1 MTTPAPDA
9 PRASPG
15 STPTIDPDAEAS
27 RIIRLFARETNLL
40 VAGRPIRVI
49 GADAV
54 AKSLRALARAL
65 GAPLLPAPPHGD
77 HALDQ
82 NTGSAASRESL
93 LEIDVTPLPA
103 HMSLGGSPLPP
114 RATAAARID
123 FAGIH
128 MPVTRAL
135 AAELAADKTVA
146 GLRIGV
152 CLTLEPKTAQLA
164 LHLTEAGGDVCVY
177 AHPDETDSDVATE
190 LRARGIHVVADAA
203 ASGHG
208 ERAAAIGFIRRG
220 LDVLVDDGSH
230 LVRLAHQEAPEEV
243 RRWIGV
249 SEETTSGLTPL
260 RAMSVQGVLATPV
273 IAVNDAATKT
283 GFDNRY
289 GTGQSCVF
297 AIVDLLEESGVDVR
311 DQPALVIGYGPVGQ
325 GVAAHL
331 AALGAEVR
339 VSETN
344 PVRALLAQH
353 DGYRVGRAA
362 DLGTDALVV
371 SATGV
376 PSTIPASLLRSA
388 FAVAVAGGVPGEIDL
403 QGALEGDS
411 LEPVSRAV
419 ERLTRAGTLVLD
431 RGGCINITAAEGN
444 PIEIMDLSFA
454 TQLAAIRELV
464 TTRPS
469 VGVHAMTDAAVAH
482 VGAVAAR
489 ERGVELD
496 RGVQLDREAQT
507 DPEVQVGAVELDSPS
522 AKVADAAAAF
532 AASDGWHS
540 PRFKDAGPSIG
551 RTPSPTQETS

>member
-1 MTTPAPDA
+1 MTTPAPGA

-15 STPTIDPDAEAS
+15 WAPPVDDEADADAEAS

-40 VAGRPIRVI
+40 VAGRPVRVI

-54 AKSLRALARAL
+54 AKSARALARAL
-65 GAPLLPAPPHGD
+65 GAQMVPAQPSVLPGVEATTEP
-77 HALDQ
+77 
-82 NTGSAASRESL
+82 AAWQESL
-93 LEIDVTPLPA
+93 LEIDVTSLPGR
-103 HMSLGGSPLPP
+103 MSLGGSPLPS
-114 RATAAARID
+114 RSTAASRID
-123 FAGIH
+123 FAGVH
-128 MPVTRAL
+128 MPITRAL
-135 AAELAADKTVA
+135 ATELATDKTVA

-164 LHLTEAGGDVCVY
+164 LHLTGAGADVCVY
-177 AHPDETDSDVATE
+177 AHPDETDSEVATE

-203 ASGHG
+203 ASGDG

-230 LVRLAHQEAPEEV
+230 LVRLAHQEAPQEV

-249 SEETTSGLTPL
+249 SEETTSGLTLL
-260 RAMSVQGVLATPV
+260 RAMSAQGVLGTAV

-325 GVAAHL
+325 GVAAHF

-362 DLGTDALVV
+362 DLGAGALVV

-376 PSTIPASLLRSA
+376 AGTVDVDLMRSA
-388 FAVAVAGGVPGEIDL
+388 LAVAVAGGVPGEIDL
-403 QGALEGDS
+403 DEALEGDS

-419 ERLTRAGTLVLD
+419 ERLAGAGTLVLD

-464 TTRPS
+464 TTRPG

-496 RGVQLDREAQT
+496 RGVQTDPEAQT
-507 DPEVQVGAVELDSPS
+507 GAVELDSPS
-522 AKVADAAAAF
+522 PKAADAAAAF
-532 AASDGWHS
+532 PAADGWHS
-540 PRFKDAGPSIG
+540 PRFKDAGPNIG
-551 RTPSPTQETS
+551 RSSSPTQETS